1 MKYGKNR
8 YKENY
13 KTLLREIKENVNKWR
28 NIPCSW
34 IRLGIIKTSLKLIYR
49 LKLILIFISV
59 NFYLIGIDK
68 HSKIHMTKQRI

>member
-1 MKYGKNR
+1 MKYGKNH
-8 YKENY
+8 YTENY

-34 IRLGIIKTSLKLIYR
+34 IRLSIGKISLKLIYR

-59 NFYLIGIDK
+59 SFYVIGIDK
-68 HSKIHMTKQRI
+68 HYKIHMTKQRI